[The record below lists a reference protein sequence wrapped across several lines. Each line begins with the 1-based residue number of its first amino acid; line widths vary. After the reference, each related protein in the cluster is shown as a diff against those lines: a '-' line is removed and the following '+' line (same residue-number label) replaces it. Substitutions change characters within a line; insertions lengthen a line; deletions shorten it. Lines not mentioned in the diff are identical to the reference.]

1 MARTGN
7 GGRTVEQAGRQQF
20 LELVAHPGSPDALE
34 KGALLIAARARPQL
48 RIDAHIERLDRL
60 AESARQWVNHI
71 DPAQSALQLGR
82 YLHRE
87 LGYSGNID
95 DYYDPANSYFDQ
107 VLERRLGI
115 PITLAIL
122 YIAVAR
128 RLGLALDAVGFP
140 GHVLLGVDADGQ
152 RQLLDPFTGEA
163 IDRRTCRQLLQ
174 RLFGR
179 QVALQPQWFE
189 ALPVPAIWFRM
200 LGNLRQIHMERRAYT
215 AALECCDWQ
224 LLIDPRAPQ
233 ELLDRG
239 LLLEQLGHTAAA
251 RTALR
256 HFLMLHPRH
265 HAAAAVQVKIDE
277 LASRA
282 RWLH

>member
-1 MARTGN
+1 M
-7 GGRTVEQAGRQQF
+7 EQARRQQF
-20 LELVAHPGSPDALE
+20 LELVADPRSDALE
-34 KGALLIAARARPQL
+34 RGALLIAAGARPQL
-48 RIDAHIERLDRL
+48 RIDAQMARLDQL
-60 AESARQWVNHI
+60 AGSARQWVNGG

-87 LGYSGNID
+87 LGYSGNTAN
-95 DYYDPANSYFDQ
+95 YYDPANSYFDQ

-128 RLGLALDAVGFP
+128 RLDLALDAVGFP
-140 GHVLLGVDADGQ
+140 GHVLLSVDAGGQ
-152 RQLLDPFTGEA
+152 RGLLDPFTGETVDERA
-163 IDRRTCRQLLQ
+163 CRQLVQ

-179 QVALQPQWFE
+179 PVAMQPQWFE

-200 LGNLRQIHMERRAYT
+200 LGNLRQIHMEGRAFT

-224 LLIDPRAPQ
+224 LLIDPRAAQ

-239 LLLEQLGHTAAA
+239 LLLEQLGNTAGA
-251 RTALR
+251 RAALR

-265 HAAAAVQVKIDE
+265 HAAPAVQVKIDE
-277 LASRA
+277 LARA
-282 RWLH
+282 GRWLH